1 MKLFSIVGTFNILAL
16 NPYIHFGM
24 LVAIKVIDKDSML
37 KLADDNDEDSCIF
50 KIRGLANQLY
60 GFHISAFVML
70 MIFHLWKFYPYLKKK
85 LLGSTTDLEISK

>member
-60 GFHISAFVML
+60 GFHIFAFVTL
-70 MIFHLWKFYPYLKKK
+70 MIFHLLKFYPYFKK
-85 LLGSTTDLEISK
+85 